1 MSVSPSPFT
10 RASRSTSPAS
20 AARRGAGGF
29 TLVELLVVIGII
41 AILISLLLP
50 SLQKA
55 RESANRTACLS
66 NMRQLGICLLE
77 YSVRNRDRVPL
88 GFTGPTNF
96 KQKQWNYIARHVS
109 GGVANSMV
117 LGMLVEANLIQ
128 DPRAFYCPSET
139 NPQWQYDTDIN
150 PWPVPWTNVSGNF
163 GQQYTRLGY
172 GTRPSDDSWW
182 DATRPPCV
190 PRNKTTDKETWVQWS
205 KLKSR
210 AVLADLTCFPANLE
224 QRHKKGVNVFYANGS
239 GVWLDRT
246 MWDKTT
252 SFWSTIP
259 FDNFQPAWND
269 YILKETPD
277 PNKPIGVWGN
287 FDKQFN

>member
-1 MSVSPSPFT
+1 MHRNHL
-10 RASRSTSPAS
+10 RASRA
-20 AARRGAGGF
+20 F

-41 AILISLLLP
+41 AILVGLLLP

-88 GFTGPTNF
+88 GFTGGTGI
-96 KQKQWNYIARHVS
+96 KQKQWNYIARHVQ
-109 GGVANSMV
+109 GGVAKSMV

-128 DPRAFYCPSET
+128 DPRAFYCPSEN
-139 NPQWQYDTDIN
+139 NPQWQYDTNIN
-150 PWPVPWTNVSGNF
+150 PWPVPWDNVSGIF
-163 GQQYTRLGY
+163 GTQYTRLGY

-182 DATRPPCV
+182 DPARVPCI
-190 PRNKTTDKETWVQWS
+190 PRNMLNDKETWVQWT

-210 AVLADLTCFPANLE
+210 AVLADLTCFPGNIE

-239 GVWLDRT
+239 GQWLDRSL
-246 MWDKTT
+246 WDKPN
-252 SFWSTIP
+252 SIWGSIG
-259 FDNFQPAWND
+259 FDDFQDGWNP
-269 YILKETPD
+269 YILKENNPAL
-277 PNKPIGVWGN
+277 PISASNPRPEFPTGVWGN